1 MKRVRPSAARQK
13 AKNRGALELP
23 WAGYRRQVEIQ
34 AAAFSPEELLES
46 QRLARL
52 LIAGELPNKCWPS
65 IDIEEKQKL
74 L

>member
-1 MKRVRPSAARQK
+1 MKRVRPTAARQK
-13 AKNRGALELP
+13 AKSRGALELP

-34 AAAFSPEELLES
+34 AAAFSPAELLES

-52 LIAGELPNKCWPS
+52 LIAGELPNKCWS
-65 IDIEEKQKL
+65 SVDIEEQQKL

>member
-1 MKRVRPSAARQK
+1 MKRVRPTAPRQK
-13 AKNRGALELP
+13 AKSRGALELS

-34 AAAFSPEELLES
+34 AAVFSPEELLES
-46 QRLARL
+46 QRLRL

-65 IDIEEKQKL
+65 IDIEEQQKL